1 MYGLGRVGHLGNSG
15 GLGWVLPGASIDM
28 NFKDGRYYGAAAS
41 QLAVSRASTAY
52 ADDLGGNW
60 YQFAS
65 NVARITNKGLLCEES
80 RANNIRNNSGQGAVV
95 GSPGTLPTNWQVVSQ
110 TITSSIVGVGNE
122 NGIDYVDIR
131 LNGNTASIDHINVYF
146 EPAAQITAS
155 QGQTWACSS
164 FMKLVSGSM
173 SNVAPSGLQ
182 LIVEERGAG
191 GIFLGFGG
199 SGPVPL
205 TNAALGTQRYAVVYA
220 TLSASI
226 QSVLPGIIVFLVAN
240 QALDITLRFGWPSLE
255 LGNFV
260 TSPIR
265 TAGAT
270 VVRAADVI
278 TLSNPPSF
286 GAMTTLFGQAIG
298 SPKNPAIVLVASDG
312 TINNRCQIHE
322 FQNNAHSAVE
332 TNGVPG
338 SDLGGAVWLP
348 GVRGKIAMAIS
359 NGDHALVFNGAAPV
373 TASPP
378 YSAGPT
384 LNQVAI
390 GNSPDQFPWNG
401 YVERV
406 AIWSNTRVPNE
417 LLRAITT

>member
-28 NFKDGRYYGAAAS
+28 NFKDGLYYGAAAS

-60 YQFAS
+60 HQFAS
-65 NVARITNKGLLCEES
+65 NVARITNKGLLSEES
-80 RANNIRNNSGQGAVV
+80 RTNTIRNNTGQGAVV
-95 GSPGTLPTNWQVVSQ
+95 GTPGTMPTNWQVVSQ
-110 TITSSIVGVGNE
+110 TITSAIVGVGNE

-131 LNGNTASIDHINVYF
+131 LSGNTASIDHINVYF
-146 EPAAQITAS
+146 ESAAQIAS
-155 QGQTWACSS
+155 NQGQTWACSS

-173 SNVAPSGLQ
+173 SGVAPSGLQ

-191 GIFLGFGG
+191 GVFLGFGA

-205 TNAALGTQRYAVVYA
+205 TNAALGTQRYAAVYT

-226 QSVLPGIIVFLVAN
+226 QSALPGIIVFFVAN
-240 QALDITLRFGWPSLE
+240 QALDMTLRLGWPSLE
-255 LGNFV
+255 LGSFI

-265 TAGAT
+265 TTGTAVA
-270 VVRAADVI
+270 RAADVI
-278 TLSNPPSF
+278 TLSNPPIF
-286 GAMTTLFGQAIG
+286 GAVTTLFGQAMG
-298 SPKNPAIVLVASDG
+298 PPKNPAIVLVASDG

-322 FQNNAHSAVE
+322 FQNHAHSAVE
-332 TNGVPG
+332 TNGTLG
-338 SDLGGAVWLP
+338 SDLGGAAWLF
-348 GVRGKIAMAIS
+348 GVRGKIAMAIG

-373 TASPP
+373 IGIPL
-378 YSAGPT
+378 YSAGPA
-384 LNQVAI
+384 LNQVTI

-401 YVERV
+401 YIERI
-406 AIWSNTRVPNE
+406 AIWPSTRLPNT
-417 LLRAITT
+417 LLRAMTT

>member
-173 SNVAPSGLQ
+173 SGVAPSGLQ

-191 GIFLGFGG
+191 SIFLGFGG

-205 TNAALGTQRYAVVYA
+205 TNAALGTHRYAVVYT

-226 QSVLPGIIVFLVAN
+226 QSVLPGIIVFFVAN
-240 QALDITLRFGWPSLE
+240 QALDMTLRFGWPSLE

-265 TAGAT
+265 TTGT
-270 VVRAADVI
+270 MVVRASDVI

-286 GAMTTLFGQAIG
+286 GAATTLFAQAIG
-298 SPKNPAIVLVASDG
+298 PPKNPAIVLVASDG

-322 FQNNAHSAVE
+322 FQNNSHSAVE
-332 TNGVPG
+332 TNGGAV
-338 SDLGGAVWLP
+338 SDLGAAAWSP

-359 NGDHALVFNGAAPV
+359 NGDHTLVFNGAAPV

-384 LNQVAI
+384 FNQIAI
-390 GNSPDQFPWNG
+390 GNSPDQFPWDG
-401 YVERV
+401 YIERI
-406 AIWSNTRVPNE
+406 ATWPSTRVPNAV
-417 LLRAITT
+417 LRAITT

>member
-28 NFKDGRYYGAAAS
+28 NFKDGLYYGAAAS

-52 ADDLGGNW
+52 ADDLSGNW

-65 NVARITNKGLLCEES
+65 NAARITNKGLLSEES
-80 RANNIRNNSGQGAVV
+80 RTNTIRNNSGQGAAV
-95 GSPGTLPTNWQVVSQ
+95 GTPGVPPTNWQVISQ
-110 TITSSIVGVGNE
+110 TITSSIVGLGTE

-131 LNGNTASIDHINVYF
+131 FVGNTASLDHINIYF
-146 EPAAQITAS
+146 ESTGQIAGS

-164 FMKLVSGSM
+164 FIKLVSGSM
-173 SNVAPSGLQ
+173 SGLSPNGLQ
-182 LIVEERGAG
+182 LIVEEHGAG
-191 GIFLGFGG
+191 GTFLQWGG
-199 SGPVPL
+199 SGPLPL
-205 TNAALGTQRYAVVYA
+205 TSAALGRQRYAVVYTTSTA
-220 TLSASI
+220 GI
-226 QSVLPGIIVFLVAN
+226 QSVIPGIIMFFAAN
-240 QALDITLRFGWPSLE
+240 QVLDITLRFGWPSLE

-260 TSPIR
+260 TSPTR
-265 TAGAT
+265 TAGTA

-278 TLSNPPSF
+278 TLSKPPSF
-286 GAMTTLFGQAIG
+286 GAVTTLFGQAIG

-312 TINNRCQIHE
+312 TINNRSQIHE
-322 FQNNAHSAVE
+322 YQNNAHSAIE

-338 SDLGGAVWLP
+338 TDLGGAVWLP

-384 LNQVAI
+384 FNQVAI

-401 YVERV
+401 YIERV
-406 AIWSNTRVPNE
+406 AIWPNTRVQNAV
-417 LLRAITT
+417 LQAITT